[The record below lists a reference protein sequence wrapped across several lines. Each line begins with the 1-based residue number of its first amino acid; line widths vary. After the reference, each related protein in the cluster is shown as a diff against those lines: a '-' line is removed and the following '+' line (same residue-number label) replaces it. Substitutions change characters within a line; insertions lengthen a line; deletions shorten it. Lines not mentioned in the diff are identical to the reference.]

1 MVTEWKRVH
10 GKILQT
16 VDSVSHS
23 GSSAG
28 GTGLEDAM
36 ETFRRYS
43 LAEEACHW
51 VRLGSVAPP
60 LPVPCLLHICG

>member
-16 VDSVSHS
+16 MDVVSHA

-51 VRLGSVAPP
+51 VRL
-60 LPVPCLLHICG
+60 